1 MMRPEAAVVL
11 DQLAELANDCCEAY
25 DQAAEWGGPG
35 DLAQLFRQL
44 ARQRRAMAEAI
55 EGVVAALGHRPRDRD
70 TPVGAAH
77 RLAARLKGT
86 FVGERPRALIVECE
100 RSDTAFAHH
109 LITVDE
115 EGLPAGTVEL
125 LRGFHAE
132 VVAALGQLAAAK
144 LRLRGG

>member
-1 MMRPEAAVVL
+1 MRPDATVVL
-11 DQLAELANDCCEAY
+11 DELAGLANDCSEAY
-25 DQAAEWGGPG
+25 IQAADWAGPG
-35 DLAQLFRQL
+35 ELAQLFGQL

-55 EGVVAALGHRPRDRD
+55 AGLVVVLGHLPRDRD
-70 TPVGAAH
+70 TPQGTAY

-86 FVGERPRALIVECE
+86 FVGERPRALIQECE
-100 RSDTAFAHH
+100 RSDTAFAHR

-115 EGLPAGTVEL
+115 AGLPAGTAPL

-144 LRLRGG
+144 LRLRG

>member
-1 MMRPEAAVVL
+1 MRPDAAVVL
-11 DQLAELANDCCEAY
+11 DDLAGLANDCCEAY
-25 DQAAEWGGPG
+25 AQAAEWAGPG
-35 DLAQLFRQL
+35 ELAQLFRQL
-44 ARQRRAMAEAI
+44 AGQRRAMARTI
-55 EGVVAALGHRPRDRD
+55 KGVVATLGHRPLDRD

-86 FVGERPRALIVECE
+86 FVGERPRALIQECE
-100 RSDTAFAHH
+100 RSDTAFAHR
-109 LITVDE
+109 LITLDE
-115 EGLPAGTVEL
+115 AGMPSGTAPL